1 MRAGFALQIV
11 AHLPIIATLMRACES
26 GDVLPGDQPFVAI
39 RLGTDGRN
47 WQRGDERSSFG
58 GNAREIRERQVADH
72 RAPRA
77 RHTVSDGDACK
88 AAPALAHRGRKRR
101 EAQRRRPRDSLTNL
115 RPGRHFNDPA
125 A

>member
-58 GNAREIRERQVADH
+58 GNAREIRERQVANIAH
-72 RAPRA
+72 HAHVTPFLTGTPA
-77 RHTVSDGDACK
+77 RPHLPLPIADENGERLKEEGLVT
-88 AAPALAHRGRKRR
+88 P
-101 EAQRRRPRDSLTNL
+101 
-115 RPGRHFNDPA
+115 
-125 A
+125 